1 MAGIYIHIPFC
12 KQACHYC
19 DFHFSTSLRS
29 KDRMLAAI
37 LSEAQLRKTYLENQ
51 TVETI
56 YFGGGTPSLLD
67 ADEIHRILDWIYR
80 HFTVSPSAEI
90 TLEANP
96 DDLTY
101 LKILELKR
109 TPVNR
114 LSIGVQSFRNEDLL
128 WMNRAHNASQ
138 ADYAIK
144 CAQDRGF
151 ENITIDLIY
160 SIPGLAH
167 HAWIQNVQKAV
178 DMEVQHISAYSLTI
192 EAKTALGHQYAR
204 GEIQPVT
211 DTASEEQFLSL
222 RHLLLR
228 NGFEQY
234 EVSNFCKPNM
244 HSRHNS
250 SYWTG
255 AHYLGLGPSAHSFN
269 GTGRQWNIANN
280 AQYIKGIEEGFPMFE
295 VEVLDEKTRY
305 NEYLMTR
312 LRTSWGVDISYLMH
326 TFGVD
331 ILSTEKEQLETWQNN
346 GLLLV
351 DNNTI
356 RLTEQG
362 LLHADRIASDL
373 FIVKS

>member
-1 MAGIYIHIPFC
+1 
-12 KQACHYC
+12 
-19 DFHFSTSLRS
+19 
-29 KDRMLAAI
+29 
-37 LSEAQLRKTYLENQ
+37 
-51 TVETI
+51 
-56 YFGGGTPSLLD
+56 
-67 ADEIHRILDWIYR
+67 
-80 HFTVSPSAEI
+80 
-90 TLEANP
+90 
-96 DDLTY
+96 
-101 LKILELKR
+101 
-109 TPVNR
+109 
-114 LSIGVQSFRNEDLL
+114 
-128 WMNRAHNASQ
+128 
-138 ADYAIK
+138 
-144 CAQDRGF
+144 
-151 ENITIDLIY
+151 
-160 SIPGLAH
+160 
-167 HAWIQNVQKAV
+167 
-178 DMEVQHISAYSLTI
+178 MEVQHISAYSLTI

-204 GEIQPVT
+204 GEIQPVA

-222 RHLLLR
+222 RHLLQR

-280 AQYIKGIEEGFPMFE
+280 AQYIKGMEEGFPMFE

-312 LRTSWGVDISYLMH
+312 LRTSWGVDVSYLMH